1 MRRSPRKAAK
11 ENTRVDDFVR
21 NASALFAK
29 RGFDRTSVREIA
41 QALGVASGTLFYH
54 FETKEDLLEAIISK
68 GIADGYRKA
77 ADALAS
83 ATAGP
88 ISRFLALASA
98 HIEVVHGELRH
109 VHHVWIREWDRLT
122 PKARDRMRPAAQ
134 QYRDLLDGVL
144 VELQDAGHLKSEP
157 IMTRHLLLPALN
169 WTTSWSRV
177 PTQAARRELAH
188 QLCAAS
194 LNVTPVDLAV
204 MMEAERCIVD

>member
-1 MRRSPRKAAK
+1 MGHHPKKAAQ
-11 ENTRVDDFVR
+11 EGTRADDFVR
-21 NASALFAK
+21 IASALFAK

-54 FETKEDLLEAIISK
+54 FDSKEDLLEAIISK

-83 ATAGP
+83 SPLGP
-88 ISRFLALASA
+88 LSRFLTLASA

-122 PKARDRMRPAAQ
+122 PKARDRMRPAVQ

-157 IMTRHLLLPALN
+157 SMTRHLMLPALN

-177 PTQAARRELAH
+177 STKAARRELARR
-188 QLCAAS
+188 LCAAS
-194 LNVTPVDLAV
+194 LNITPVDFNA
-204 MMEAERCIVD
+204 MMQAERELD